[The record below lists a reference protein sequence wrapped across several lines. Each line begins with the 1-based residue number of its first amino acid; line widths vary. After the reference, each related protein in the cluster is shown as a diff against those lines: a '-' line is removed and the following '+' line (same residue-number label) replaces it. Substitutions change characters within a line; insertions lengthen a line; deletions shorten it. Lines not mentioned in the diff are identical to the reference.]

1 MPEKVK
7 QIGSGFNAVEE
18 QKDDR
23 AYHLLGK
30 NDFVID
36 TEIVSD
42 EHEIALP
49 PISILRKE
57 RP

>member
-1 MPEKVK
+1 MMT
-7 QIGSGFNAVEE
+7 IIRSGFNAVEE
-18 QKDDR
+18 QKEDR

-42 EHEIALP
+42 EH
-49 PISILRKE
+49 
-57 RP
+57 